1 MTKEAPAL
9 SHHEVALD
17 RPSPGGSARPASD
30 SPIFG
35 WAGALVAVG
44 ILTVLRLAWLSANPL
59 DLYGDEAQYWIWA
72 QEPAF
77 GYYSKP
83 PLVAWAI
90 ALSTALLG
98 DGEFAVKLPSALFH
112 AGTALALCA
121 VGRDLGGR
129 RAGFW
134 SAVLWATTPAVSL
147 SSLII
152 STDPP
157 LLLFWS
163 LALHAF
169 LRAVRGA
176 GVGWWLAAGLWVG
189 LGLLSKYAMGYFL
202 LSAALGLAMTPGLR
216 PLLWRRLPL
225 TAAVGLLLLL
235 PNVLWNLA
243 NGFATFRHTGDNA
256 NLGGRLFNP
265 GELLEFAAAQ
275 FAVFGPIPFLVLIA
289 ALTTAHGRGGDDA
302 RRLLGF
308 FVWPTLAVAMSI
320 ALLSRAHANW
330 AAPAYAAATPL
341 VAAWLVDRGWHRL
354 LTVTVAAHAVLAASV
369 MVAPPLL
376 RQAGYELP
384 SRWDPWR
391 RVRGWS
397 GLGDAVTAIRRQHPQ
412 AGLLVDSRL
421 TLASLV
427 YYVRPHAFDV
437 VKWNPDGVAGDHFEL
452 TTRLDPDPAR
462 SYVLITGRPD
472 AGDILS
478 RFERAERLA
487 EIVTPIGPDR
497 DRRHYAFLVGGFRG
511 YR

>member
-1 MTKEAPAL
+1 M
-9 SHHEVALD
+9 
-17 RPSPGGSARPASD
+17 
-30 SPIFG
+30 
-35 WAGALVAVG
+35 AVVG
-44 ILTVLRLAWLSANPL
+44 LLTALRLLWLSATPL

-72 QEPAF
+72 QAPAF

-90 ALSTALLG
+90 ALSTGLFG

-112 AGTALALCA
+112 AGTALVLYAI
-121 VGRDLGGR
+121 GRDLGGPR
-129 RAGFW
+129 VGFW

-157 LLLFWS
+157 LLLFWA

-169 LRAVRGA
+169 LRAIRGSGHA
-176 GVGWWLAAGLWVG
+176 WWLAAGLWVG

-202 LSAALGLAMTPGLR
+202 LSAALCLAATPGLQ

-225 TAAVGLLLLL
+225 MAATGLLLLV

-256 NLGGRLFNP
+256 NLGGPLFNP
-265 GELLEFAAAQ
+265 GELLEFAGAQ
-275 FAVFGPIPFLVLIA
+275 FAVFGPIPLLVLVA
-289 ALTTAHGRGGDDA
+289 ALAAAYGREGDA
-302 RRLLGF
+302 PRRLLAF
-308 FVWPTLAVAMSI
+308 FVWPTLAVALAI

-330 AAPAYAAATPL
+330 AAPAYVAATPL
-341 VAAWLVDRGWHRL
+341 VAAWLVDRGWRRL
-354 LTVTVAAHAVLAASV
+354 LALTVAAHALLAATA
-369 MVAPPLL
+369 MAAPPLL
-376 RQAGYELP
+376 RQAGWELP
-384 SRWDPWR
+384 SAWDPWR

-397 GLGDAVTAIRRQHPQ
+397 GLGLAVTAIRDRHPQ

-421 TLASLV
+421 TLASLI
-427 YYVRPHAFDV
+427 YYVRPHPFDA
-437 VKWNPDGVAGDHFEL
+437 VKWNADGIAGDHFEL
-452 TTRLDPDPAR
+452 TTRLDPGTGR
-462 SYVLITGRPD
+462 SFVLITGRPD
-472 AGDILS
+472 PADILS
-478 RFERAERLA
+478 RFEQAQRLA

-497 DRRHYAFLVGGFRG
+497 DRRHYAFLVKGFRG